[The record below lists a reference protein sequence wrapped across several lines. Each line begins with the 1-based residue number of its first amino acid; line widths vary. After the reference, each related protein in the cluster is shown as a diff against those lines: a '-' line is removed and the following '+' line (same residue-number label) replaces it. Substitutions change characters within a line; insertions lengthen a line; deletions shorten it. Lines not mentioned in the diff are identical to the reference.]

1 MKKSLIIV
9 ITTVTVLLLTACGG
23 TSIESE
29 TDPSDIGKTE
39 TTEKKTEKNSEQE
52 KTEELV
58 QESNSDTISADG
70 LTVKIVDI
78 HKTKDYEG
86 HPILAAEFL
95 FTNDNA
101 EPTSFMW
108 PISVTAFQ
116 NGIELTNEELVLD
129 MANKDFDWDSEDKDI
144 KDGATITVFHPIALQ
159 NETDPVEIIVEIIN
173 TDYLTVSASTTIEYN
188 LDSDTE
194 SSSTDEEKQV
204 EKEDKQEDITEAVDK
219 EESLSD
225 TISAN
230 GYTVQIV
237 NLHKTKDSNGE
248 PMAAAEFLFTNENE
262 EPISFIAFQDGIELT
277 KDEMF

>member
-1 MKKSLIIV
+1 MKKSLMIV

>member
-1 MKKSLIIV
+1 MKKSLMIV

-237 NLHKTKDSNGE
+237 NHHKTKDSNGE

>member
-1 MKKSLIIV
+1 MKKNLMIV